1 MTFTDLLLSG
11 FFAAFLLGLRSDV
24 RRRKLSLNAGRGW
37 TLLTALDVICLNSF
51 FGLAAVLILASPNAP
66 NAEGMVPSV
75 TLGIICCAASL
86 LFLWAEGRRQVQ
98 LQRPNGIVAAE
109 SVILFGISYGLLLW
123 IYRESPAWAGLHTRS
138 SILLGVVL
146 PILGGTMLLAIVVP
160 AFVKGREGHRIL
172 HRIAAQGEFVQPEWA
187 AATPECPFPEKWH
200 MMDAQSAELEVL
212 DLLKSIV
219 LAVKPDLIVETGT
232 FIGHSAI
239 KMAEGLR
246 ANGSGKIVT
255 VEYDPA
261 IYLKARENIEAS
273 GLGNWIECRNAS
285 SLETSIAGPI
295 DILYSDSETKIRESE
310 VRHFLPLIRPRG
322 LVLIHDASSQFKLV
336 REAALKL
343 EQEGLL
349 SVVLLSTP
357 RGLVIAQKREGRT

>member
-1 MTFTDLLLSG
+1 MPFTGLLICG
-11 FFAAFLLGLRSDV
+11 FLAGFLLGLRSDV
-24 RRRKLSLNAGRGW
+24 RRRKLWLSARRGW
-37 TLLTALDVICLNSF
+37 TLLTALDVVCVNSF
-51 FGLAAVLILASPNAP
+51 LGLAAVLILASPNAP

-75 TLGIICCAASL
+75 TLGIICCAAAL

-98 LQRPNGIVAAE
+98 LQRPAGIVAAE
-109 SVILFGISYGLLLW
+109 GAILFGVSYALLVW
-123 IYRESPAWAGLHTRS
+123 IYRQSPAWAGLHTRS
-138 SILLGVVL
+138 SILFGTVL
-146 PILGGTMLLAIVVP
+146 PILAGTFLLAIVVP
-160 AFVKGREGHRIL
+160 SFVKGREGHRIL

-187 AATPECPFPEKWH
+187 SATPECPFPEKWQ
-200 MMDAQSAELEVL
+200 MVDAQSAELEVL

-219 LAVKPDLIVETGT
+219 LAVKPELIVETGT

-239 KMAEGLR
+239 KMAEGLS

-261 IYLKARENIEAS
+261 IYAKARENIEAS
-273 GLGNWIECRNAS
+273 GLGEWIECRNAS
-285 SLETSIAGPI
+285 SLEINIDGPI
-295 DILYSDSETKIRESE
+295 DILYSDSETRIRENE
-310 VRHFLPLIRPRG
+310 VRRFLPLIRPRG
-322 LVLIHDASSQFKLV
+322 LVLIHDASSQFKVV
-336 REAALKL
+336 REAALRL